1 MEEKQTL
8 GDYTTINYMGEV
20 WYNIP
25 EGNIV
30 NGQNTARRVSSNFSQ
45 GQGDVYSG
53 YKRVS
58 QVVANL
64 FYFVINFPIQLL
76 AVFEVFSVVLKLTRR
91 SLFYVWT
98 PQLIWGVSHKFS
110 APILPYTIPQSSIS
124 L

>member
-1 MEEKQTL
+1 MLLDWNYLPFASNFNREWRKKQTL

-64 FYFVINFPIQLL
+64 F
-76 AVFEVFSVVLKLTRR
+76 
-91 SLFYVWT
+91 
-98 PQLIWGVSHKFS
+98 
-110 APILPYTIPQSSIS
+110 
-124 L
+124 